1 MTPSSGSLLDVK
13 RLDQRLMGL
22 ELRRRFLMSGE
33 RKRDAR
39 QKLLLGG
46 LVVRA
51 GLAEADRAFLL
62 GALLELVKVSLT
74 SDGYRRLREI
84 GETALKAFLMT
95 RRHYS
100 WRRRLNGAG
109 RQNTSELASHPGTDR
124 G

>member
-1 MTPSSGSLLDVK
+1 
-13 RLDQRLMGL
+13 
-22 ELRRRFLMSGE
+22 MSGE

-100 WRRRLNGAG
+100 
-109 RQNTSELASHPGTDR
+109 
-124 G
+124 

>member
-1 MTPSSGSLLDVK
+1 
-13 RLDQRLMGL
+13 
-22 ELRRRFLMSGE
+22 MSGE
-33 RKRDAR
+33 HKRDAR
-39 QKLLLGG
+39 QKLLLGR

-51 GLAEADRAFLL
+51 GLAETDRAFLL

-74 SDGYRRLREI
+74 SDEYRRLREI

-100 WRRRLNGAG
+100 WRRRLNGTG
-109 RQNTSELASHPGTDR
+109 RQSTSELASHPGTDR

>member
-1 MTPSSGSLLDVK
+1 
-13 RLDQRLMGL
+13 
-22 ELRRRFLMSGE
+22 MSGE

-74 SDGYRRLREI
+74 SDEYRRLREI
-84 GETALKAFLMT
+84 GETAFKVPS
-95 RRHYS
+95 RE
-100 WRRRLNGAG
+100 
-109 RQNTSELASHPGTDR
+109 SETPRPEDVS
-124 G
+124 